1 MIFPQFLRERD
12 HRDHRDIRHS
22 HNAMRKL
29 FEAVSFSMF

>member
-12 HRDHRDIRHS
+12 HRDIRHS
-22 HNAMRKL
+22 HKAMRKL